1 MLQSVRTCRSGE
13 KPRLPAAFIT
23 GGLMIRSC
31 FAMLFSAGADLPL
44 ITGPGA
50 DHQMILQ
57 ITPYH
62 RMLLSSNTGPSSQAS
77 LQPLRVCTAHAP
89 HRANPEHGM
98 GVVISTC
105 VGQGDRTSLP
115 TPNTPLNS
123 PNWFSGT
130 STAKKSGQSRAVFNV
145 ASGDTSTT
153 SGSLGIF
160 RSVNSVTLVCL
171 SSREVIRG
179 LSLDIV
185 SPVATIPSLWVF
197 LGRLNPCPNGP
208 SRSSLVPG
216 PHGTGN
222 NGLTQIPREVSSLI
236 NTGVPS
242 IALLSVESDAS
253 RYCPGAGTASPGQR
267 MHISHC
273 PPTSRRISLTLP
285 V

>member
-1 MLQSVRTCRSGE
+1 ML
-13 KPRLPAAFIT
+13 
-23 GGLMIRSC
+23 RSC
-31 FAMLFSAGADLPL
+31 FAMLFSAGSGLPL
-44 ITGPGA
+44 FTKTSVGY
-50 DHQMILQ
+50 Q
-57 ITPYH
+57 IISPTRPH
-62 RMLLSSNTGPSSQAS
+62 HNKLLNSNTGPSSQAS

-89 HRANPEHGM
+89 HRAIPEHGM

-105 VGQGDRTSLP
+105 VGQGDRASLP
-115 TPNTPLNS
+115 TPNKSRNS
-123 PNWFSGT
+123 PNWFRGK

-208 SRSSLVPG
+208 SRSRLVPG

-236 NTGVPS
+236 NTGVPRM
-242 IALLSVESDAS
+242 AVLSVGSDAS

-267 MHISHC
+267 IHISHC